1 MKLGQS
7 EFVGA
12 LDEYGV
18 CSGNIYSGLDN
29 GRAEEQVVLLLQEL
43 AHHALEVAL
52 AHLSVRDRDARLG
65 KELLEFFARDFNRG
79 DVVVQE
85 TDLAAALQ
93 LPQCRLADNAGG
105 VARDNGA
112 DRTAAFRR

>member
-18 CSGNIYSGLDN
+18 CGGNIYSGLDN
-29 GRAEEQVVLLLQEL
+29 GRAEEQIVLLLQEF
-43 AHHALEVAL
+43 AHHALQVAL
-52 AHLSVRDRDARLG
+52 AHLSVRDRDTRLG
-65 KELLEFFARDFNRG
+65 KELLQFFARDLYGG

-85 TDLAAALQ
+85 EDLAAALQ
-93 LPQCRLADNAGG
+93 FPQRRLADNAL
-105 VARDNGA
+105 RI
-112 DRTAAFRR
+112 RR